1 MDRRSL
7 GRTGLRVSALALGT
21 VELGMDYGLRV
32 PGAHGRPAAA
42 DAVRI
47 IHAALDR
54 GVNLIDTAPIYGAAE
69 ALLGRALEGRRDQ
82 VVLATKV
89 LPQTA
94 DGGALQGEALARHMR
109 ESLDSSLHLLRT
121 DHVDLWQIHQV
132 DDALLAQADTVA
144 EAFAAAKRA
153 GKARCVGAST
163 YGVDPPLKALA
174 SDLFDTL
181 QVGYSVLDQRQA
193 DRCFSLAAQKGV
205 GIIARSVLLQGVLTE
220 RGDYLPDPLT
230 QLRKRSQQFR
240 RLVAD
245 ALPDWTPAQVAL
257 AFALNQS
264 PIGSVLIGVRTVEEL
279 EENLRAAEKPLTT
292 TALDSLRDL
301 RLDDADQLDPR
312 WWEQFLG
319 DADLTDGDSP

>member
-1 MDRRSL
+1 M
-7 GRTGLRVSALALGT
+7 
-21 VELGMDYGLRV
+21 
-32 PGAHGRPAAA
+32 
-42 DAVRI
+42 
-47 IHAALDR
+47 
-54 GVNLIDTAPIYGAAE
+54 
-69 ALLGRALEGRRDQ
+69 
-82 VVLATKV
+82 VLATKV

-109 ESLDSSLHLLRT
+109 ESLDTSLHLLRT

-144 EAFAAAKRA
+144 EVFAAAKRA
-153 GKARCVGAST
+153 GKALCVGAST

-230 QLRKRSQQFR
+230 PLRERSQQFR
-240 RLVAD
+240 RLAAD

>member
-1 MDRRSL
+1 MDRRPL

-21 VELGMDYGLRV
+21 VELGIDYGLRV
-32 PGAHGRPAAA
+32 PGAHGRPTAA
-42 DAVRI
+42 DASRI
-47 IHAALDR
+47 VHAALDR
-54 GVNLIDTAPIYGAAE
+54 GVDLIDTAPAYGEAE
-69 ALLGRALEGRRDQ
+69 ALLGRALEGRRDR

-89 LPQTA
+89 LTQAA
-94 DGGALQGEALARHMR
+94 DGVALEGQALARHMR
-109 ESLDSSLHLLRT
+109 ESLDTSLRLLRT
-121 DHVDLWQIHQV
+121 DRVDLWQIHRV
-132 DDALLAQADTVA
+132 DDALFAQADTVA

-153 GKARCVGAST
+153 GKARFVGAST

-193 DRCFSLAAQKGV
+193 DHCFSLAATKGV
-205 GIIARSVLLQGVLTE
+205 GIIARSVLLQGALTE

-230 QLRKRSQQFR
+230 PLRERSRQFR
-240 RLVAD
+240 RLAAK

-264 PIGSVLIGVRTVEEL
+264 HIGSVLIGVRSAEEL
-279 EENLRAAEKPLTT
+279 EENLRAAETPPAAG
-292 TALDSLRDL
+292 ALDGLLDL

-319 DADLTDGDSP
+319 DQNLVEGDSP

>member
-7 GRTGLRVSALALGT
+7 GRTGLRVSALGLGT

-32 PGAHGRPAAA
+32 PGAHRRPTNA
-42 DAVRI
+42 DATRI

-54 GVNLIDTAPIYGAAE
+54 GVDLIDTAPAYGEAE

-89 LPQTA
+89 MTQTP
-94 DGGALQGEALARHMR
+94 DGVGLEDEALAHHMR
-109 ESLDSSLHLLRT
+109 ESLNTSLRLLRT
-121 DHVDLWQIHQV
+121 DCVDLWQIHQV
-132 DDALLAQADTVA
+132 DDALLAQADIVA
-144 EAFAAAKRA
+144 EVFAAAKQT
-153 GKARCVGAST
+153 GKTRCVGAST
-163 YGVDPPLKALA
+163 YGANLPLKALA
-174 SDLFDTL
+174 SNLFDTL

-193 DRCFSLAAQKGV
+193 DRCFSLAVQKGI
-205 GIIARSVLLQGVLTE
+205 GIIARSVLLQGALTE

-230 QLRKRSQQFR
+230 PLRERSQQFR
-240 RLVAD
+240 RLVAE

-264 PIGSVLIGVRTVEEL
+264 HIESVLVGVQTVEEL
-279 EENLRAAEKPLTT
+279 EQNLRVAEKPLAATV
-292 TALDSLRDL
+292 LDGLHDL

-312 WWEQFLG
+312 WWEQFLVG
-319 DADLTDGDSP
+319 ADFTDGDPL